1 MKIRVKITPARLE
14 RLMAGEPLN
23 YAVGNTEIEIVMA
36 DDVFSK
42 FDAIFEKISK
52 IVNKTVEKIESAILK

>member
-1 MKIRVKITPARLE
+1 
-14 RLMAGEPLN
+14 MAGEPLN